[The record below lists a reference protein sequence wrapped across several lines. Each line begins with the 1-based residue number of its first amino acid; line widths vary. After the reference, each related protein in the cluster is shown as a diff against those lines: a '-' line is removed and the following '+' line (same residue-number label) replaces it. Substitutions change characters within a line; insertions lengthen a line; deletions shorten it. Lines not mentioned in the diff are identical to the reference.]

1 MSARE
6 VISEIP
12 WDVVLR
18 GAMAAGRMIQRA
30 RSIRRAVRLVEAL
43 ERLAE
48 VPQVD
53 VDRIVAEV
61 TGMVGGEL
69 DAED

>member
-6 VISEIP
+6 VISVIP

-69 DAED
+69 DEED